1 MSKDYSKYINR
12 PGYKAPKGY
21 NPEKYFRP
29 SVAVDLVIFS
39 FFSKKLWIL
48 LIQRKNQPFQ
58 GYWAFPGGFVEKDE
72 DLEESAQRELF
83 EETGLKKVRL
93 IEFGAFGHP
102 LRDPRTRVISIAYLA
117 LVRKDKVK
125 PRAGDDAKLVGWFPA
140 RKPPELAFDHE
151 LILKSALK
159 KLKELCLL
167 KPILAE
173 LLPQKFS
180 ASELGALCSEIF
192 KRKYSSQELIKNFLA
207 QKLISRIAKDQY
219 KFLRSNYSA
228 CKVAFLI
235 AKKK

>member
-1 MSKDYSKYINR
+1 VSRDYSKYINR

-72 DLEESAQRELF
+72 DLKESAQRELF
-83 EETGLKKVRL
+83 EETGLKNPKL
-93 IEFGAFGHP
+93 IEFGSFGHP

-125 PRAGDDAKLVGWFPA
+125 PKAGDDAKLVGWFPA

-151 LILKSALK
+151 LILKSALER
-159 KLKELCLL
+159 LKELCLL
-167 KPILAE
+167 KPALFD
-173 LLPQKFS
+173 LLPPKFS
-180 ASELGALCSEIF
+180 AEELQGLCSEIYRKKYDSKKLLRKFLSQGLISAVGKNKYQF
-192 KRKYSSQELIKNFLA
+192 KRLGF
-207 QKLISRIAKDQY
+207 
-219 KFLRSNYSA
+219 SA
-228 CKVAFLI
+228 CKLSFLI
-235 AKKK
+235 ANK